1 MGGKKRGQQLGSKQ
15 SQADREAGS
24 TPATRHLTNL
34 CSGQKTQPFISS
46 KAYPFKDVLYHL
58 LHSTPPRLLRPPRPL
73 WVPQWGLQGLDLA
86 TGMDSAENKSG
97 GSLGTSHHN
106 DSHQAGLIWLQP
118 RFMHSS
124 NSSDIA
130 VGQSLFSPQIHPL
143 PFSNSRFYYI
153 VVHLSGIS
161 NSMLHL
167 LAAWQVSK
175 KHIFPL
181 PEQLCLILYEE
192 GVLLK

>member
-1 MGGKKRGQQLGSKQ
+1 MGGEGRKEASSWAANKARLREKLAALWPPGTWQICAQAKKSSPL
-15 SQADREAGS
+15 SQA
-24 TPATRHLTNL
+24 
-34 CSGQKTQPFISS
+34 
-46 KAYPFKDVLYHL
+46 
-58 LHSTPPRLLRPPRPL
+58 RLLL
-73 WVPQWGLQGLDLA
+73 WRVSCTIFSREVPQGAKVPQNLLGAPVRSVGPGLSNGD
-86 TGMDSAENKSG
+86 ENKPG

-143 PFSNSRFYYI
+143 PFSNSLFYYT
-153 VVHLSGIS
+153 VHLSGIS
-161 NSMLHL
+161 NSMLRL

-175 KHIFPL
+175 KAHL
-181 PEQLCLILYEE
+181 STSRAILFNL
-192 GVLLK
+192 VWRRCIT